1 MSPKAASK
9 VKTGFGA
16 TRKLVG
22 PRANAQVA
30 ALSSSAY
37 PCGRSCGSGEATTS
51 SGASFET
58 ALRLSSPIVFHELR
72 DGACNL

>member
-37 PCGRSCGSGEATTS
+37 PCGRSCGSGEATT
-51 SGASFET
+51 ALVIYNV
-58 ALRLSSPIVFHELR
+58 ALRIATLIAR
-72 DGACNL
+72 ITAGAF

>member
-9 VKTGFGA
+9 IKTGFGA

-37 PCGRSCGSGEATTS
+37 PCGRSCGSGEATT
-51 SGASFET
+51 ALVIYNV
-58 ALRLSSPIVFHELR
+58 ALRIATLIAR
-72 DGACNL
+72 ITAGAF